1 MDTIERKQRRS
12 EGNEKEMTSHIL
24 GIRHWQR
31 HSGLPR
37 EDKHAKDPRVDGL
50 LVCMLVC
57 VCVQHRALFL
67 RTRKHTIE
75 QSVEEKWIHL
85 HIMFH

>member
-57 VCVQHRALFL
+57 VCNTGLF
-67 RTRKHTIE
+67 
-75 QSVEEKWIHL
+75 S
-85 HIMFH
+85 